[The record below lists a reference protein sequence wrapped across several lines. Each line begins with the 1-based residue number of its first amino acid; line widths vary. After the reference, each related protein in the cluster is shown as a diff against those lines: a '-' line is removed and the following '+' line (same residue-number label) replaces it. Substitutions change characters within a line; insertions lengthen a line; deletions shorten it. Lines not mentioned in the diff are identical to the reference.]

1 MKRPMTTVLNQSP
14 AEAAQLDA
22 LLERDGSPLSAP
34 ERRAEVIVGG
44 AFLAAVAGLLLGFGG
59 DGSIL
64 WVPTLSAV
72 LLLAVAMNVRFDV
85 GGGFTV
91 PTQLAFVPLMFCVP
105 PALLPVAVV
114 AAIVLGR
121 TPAVWRGTLRPSRLL
136 LAVPNAW
143 FAVGPALVLTAAAG
157 AGARVDPSWALLA
170 GAFAAQLVVDFL
182 AFCAREALLRG
193 ASMREQLTE
202 SAWVYGVDAALT
214 PVGFLA
220 ALAISEHALIVLGLV
235 PLLALLGVFSRERRA
250 RMEGLQELNA
260 AYRGTALVLGDVIT
274 ADDGYTGEHSKDV
287 VELAVEVGDR
297 LGVDATQRRNV
308 EFGALLHDIGKVVI
322 PNAIINKPGKLEPHE
337 WTIVKT
343 HTIEGQRML
352 DRVGGF
358 MHEVGGIVRSHHERW
373 DGTGYPDAMPGPAIP
388 IESRIIACCDAF
400 NAMTTTR
407 AYRNALPVEMA
418 LAELKRHAGTQF
430 DPTVVAALLDVI
442 DASTAE
448 THISL
453 AA

>member
-1 MKRPMTTVLNQSP
+1 
-14 AEAAQLDA
+14 
-22 LLERDGSPLSAP
+22 
-34 ERRAEVIVGG
+34 
-44 AFLAAVAGLLLGFGG
+44 
-59 DGSIL
+59 
-64 WVPTLSAV
+64 
-72 LLLAVAMNVRFDV
+72 
-85 GGGFTV
+85 
-91 PTQLAFVPLMFCVP
+91 MFCVP
-105 PALLPVAVV
+105 PALLPVAAVI
-114 AAIVLGR
+114 AIVLGR
-121 TPAVWRGTLRPSRLL
+121 TPAVLRGTLRPSRLL

-143 FAVGPALVLTAAAG
+143 FAVGPAFVLTAATG
-157 AGARVDPSWALLA
+157 AGARVDPSWAPLV
-170 GAFAAQLVVDFL
+170 GVFAAQLVVDFV
-182 AFCAREALLRG
+182 AFCAREALLHG
-193 ASMREQLTE
+193 ASIREQLAE

-220 ALAISEHALIVLGLV
+220 ALAISEHALIVLSLV

-287 VELAVEVGDR
+287 VELAIEVGDR
-297 LGVDATQRRNV
+297 LGLDATQRRNL

-322 PNAIINKPGKLEPHE
+322 PKEIINKPGKLAPHE

-358 MHEVGGIVRSHHERW
+358 MHEVGRIVRSHHERW
-373 DGTGYPDAMPGPAIP
+373 DGTGYPDATPGPAIP

-407 AYRNALPVEMA
+407 AYRNALPVEVA
-418 LAELKRHAGTQF
+418 VAELERHAGAQF
-430 DPTVVAALLDVI
+430 DPAVVAALLDVI
-442 DASTAE
+442 DA
-448 THISL
+448 
-453 AA
+453 

>member
-1 MKRPMTTVLNQSP
+1 MTTVLNQSP

-22 LLERDGSPLSAP
+22 LLERDGSPLSAA

-44 AFLAAVAGLLLGFGG
+44 AFLAAVAGLLIGFGVEG
-59 DGSIL
+59 RVL
-64 WVPTLSAV
+64 WLPALLAV

-105 PALLPVAVV
+105 PAVLPAATVV
-114 AAIVLGR
+114 AITLGRVPAIV
-121 TPAVWRGTLRPSRLL
+121 RGTLRPSRLL

-157 AGARVDPSWALLA
+157 AGAGARLDPSWALLV
-170 GAFAAQLVVDFL
+170 GAFAAQLVVDFV
-182 AFCAREALLRG
+182 AFCTREALLHG
-193 ASMREQLTE
+193 ASIREQLTE
-202 SAWVYGVDAALT
+202 SAWVYAVDAALT

-220 ALAISEHALIVLGLV
+220 ALAISEHALIVLCLV

-250 RMEGLQELNA
+250 RLEGMQELNA
-260 AYRGTALVLGDVIT
+260 AYRGTAVVLGDVIT

-287 VELAVEVGDR
+287 VELAIEVGDR
-297 LGVDATQRRNV
+297 LGLDATQRRNL

-322 PNAIINKPGKLEPHE
+322 PKEIINKPGKLEPHE

-358 MHEVGGIVRSHHERW
+358 MHEVGRIVRSHHERW
-373 DGTGYPDAMPGPAIP
+373 DGTGYPDATPGPMIP

-407 AYRNALPVEMA
+407 AYRNALSVEVA
-418 LAELKRHAGTQF
+418 LAELKRHAGAQF

-448 THISL
+448 TDISL

>member
-1 MKRPMTTVLNQSP
+1 MTTVLNQSP

-22 LLERDGSPLSAP
+22 LLERDGSPLSAA

-44 AFLAAVAGLLLGFGG
+44 AFLAAVGGLLLGFGG
-59 DGSIL
+59 EGRML
-64 WVPTLSAV
+64 WLPALSAV

-105 PALLPVAVV
+105 PALLPVAAVV
-114 AAIVLGR
+114 AIVLGR
-121 TPAVWRGTLRPSRLL
+121 APAVLRGTLRPSRLL

-143 FAVGPALVLTAAAG
+143 FAVGPALVLTAAGVQAH
-157 AGARVDPSWALLA
+157 ASWGLLA
-170 GAFAAQLVVDFL
+170 AAFTAQVIGDFL

-193 ASMREQLTE
+193 ASVREQLAE
-202 SAWVYGVDAALT
+202 SAWVYAVDAALT

-220 ALAISEHALIVLGLV
+220 ALAVSEDSLVVLCLV

-250 RMEGLQELNA
+250 RMESLQELNT
-260 AYRGTALVLGDVIT
+260 AYRGTALVLSDVIK
-274 ADDGYTGEHSKDV
+274 ADDGYTGEHSKGV
-287 VELAVEVGDR
+287 VQLAIEVGDR
-297 LGVDATQRRNV
+297 LGLDGGQRRNL

-322 PNAIINKPGKLEPHE
+322 PKEIINKPAALEPHE
-337 WTIVKT
+337 WTVVRT

-358 MHEVGGIVRSHHERW
+358 MREVGSIVRSHHERW
-373 DGTGYPDAMPGPAIP
+373 DGTGYPDAISGSAIP
-388 IESRIIACCDAF
+388 IESRIISCCDAF
-400 NAMTTTR
+400 DAMTTTR
-407 AYRNALPVEMA
+407 PYRNALSVEVA
-418 LAELKRHAGTQF
+418 VAELQRNAGTQF
-430 DPTVVAALLDVI
+430 DPKVVAALVDIVGASAGEADVP
-442 DASTAE
+442 
-448 THISL
+448 L